1 MVRNKTFWISLNK
14 EYGKYLN
21 TERKKKNDREENKSR
36 TVSRL
41 QSKTA
46 YRRKQREHTSLNDFD
61 LYKGCIKFLSQSL
74 EHVAI
79 LNPFGLNYM
88 TSDWDNQRSLV
99 FVIQ

>member
-1 MVRNKTFWISLNK
+1 MA
-14 EYGKYLN
+14 
-21 TERKKKNDREENKSR
+21 ERGTNHEQLI
-36 TVSRL
+36 SRL

-46 YRRKQREHTSLNDFD
+46 NRRKYREHTSLNDFD
-61 LYKGCIKFLSQSL
+61 VYIGCIKRLSQSL

-99 FVIQ
+99 FVI